1 MATQDH
7 IKQFDPTVP
16 GKWDSYATKLEFC
29 RVANNVT
36 DPVLKR
42 AMLFS
47 VWGPATFKI
56 PQALEAP
63 TKLSEMTFN
72 TIMLKLRTHFA
83 SQPLE
88 IACQHEF
95 YKRNQASGKSI
106 EAFITTLWQDT
117 HHCNFSDLEIML
129 HNRLV
134 CSLRDE
140 KLQQGLFA
148 KKDLAFQVALDEA
161 LMAET
166 INKMMREIRQV
177 QSPPMAWKAEAVHSD
192 KIVDSEED
200 EEVLRLCLGLSK
212 CFGQQRGAEVNCT
225 SCGGQHECQSCHFCD
240 VQCWECGKTG
250 HIECTCQMK
259 EQWGTPWCPTL
270 GTGDG
275 HCRTPGAIEC
285 HAISECTCTQEPTA
299 TSTQNAQPICEKI
312 RVAVIIQGTP
322 CEMEVDSGSALSV
335 ISAETYHHICQKGG
349 APCLQPFE
357 VILTDF
363 QGKQVP
369 IQGIGTFTVQFK
381 HFSGPLQL
389 VVVKGHHTSLLGLNW
404 FDALG
409 IHITGVQHIGQSSYE
424 AICDE
429 FAAVFDVSLECYK
442 GPPVA
447 LSLNPAVVPIRMKA
461 RQVPFALKPKIDAE
475 LDHLIKQGVLEP
487 VLHAQWETPIV
498 TCLKANGN
506 VRICADYKCTLNKA
520 LQQHAYP
527 VPVVSHLLASLAS
540 GKVFAK
546 LDLTQAY
553 QQLPVDEA
561 TSEAQTIVT
570 HHGAFRVKRLQFGV
584 SVAPGLFQNLMEDVL
599 KGLPGVIP
607 YFGDVLIAG
616 GSEAELACRLRE
628 VLCRFQDAGLK
639 VKKEKCQL
647 GVPEVEFLGFLINA
661 DGIHPTPAKVKAI
674 HSAPPPRCKQELQ
687 SFLGLLNFYHSFIPH
702 KAATAEPLHQ
712 LLNKKAPW
720 IWGCAQDTAFNAVKH
735 LLSSDSVITHF
746 NETKPVVLACDV
758 SPYGIGAVLSH
769 QLPDGREAPIEFY
782 SRTLSSTECNYAQID
797 KEALAVVAGVNK
809 FHNYIYG
816 RHFTIVTDHKPLL
829 GLFAP
834 DRQTPQILS
843 PRMLRW
849 SIFLNAYD
857 YALHHRPSKS
867 LGHTAAL
874 SHLPLPDID
883 ADPSPAHSVM
893 LLETLPQPPLH
904 TTDVAMHSA
913 KDRTLSRVLN
923 WVWRGW
929 PVGHLDAKFSPFI
942 SRQHELSVHKG
953 CLLWGNRVVIPAK
966 LQTRV
971 LEALHVSHPGIVR
984 MKALAR
990 SYVWWP
996 GIDAELEE
1004 WIRCCQTCQEF
1015 RPAMPQSLIQPWE
1028 MTRKPWSRLHID
1040 FAGPLQGQTF
1050 LIIVDDFSKWLE
1062 VVPVSA
1068 MNSKVAIW
1076 ALKWVFT
1083 THGLPDII
1091 VSDNGAQFTS
1101 AEFQKFMADNLIQ
1114 HDTSSPFH
1122 PSTNGQAERMVRTTK
1137 ESLTRIVQGDWNQR
1151 LADFLLQQ
1159 HITPCTATDRSPA
1172 ELLMNRKLASLLD
1185 RLHPNIASDWPPGQE
1200 PPAAPMSFTPD
1211 DPVYTQNY
1219 GDGLA
1224 WIPAATRATWPVS
1237 YKVAMPD
1244 SRVHRQH
1251 VDQVWHHLT
1260 DAPAPAAATTPKHR
1274 DEVNDQLGS
1283 QADAPKEDPV
1293 FPGSTEE
1300 WGPGTAPPDSAKATT
1315 LVTPMTPAPTQS
1327 LNDPRG
1333 RALPLS

>member
-7 IKQFDPTVP
+7 IKQFDPMIP
-16 GKWDSYATKLEFC
+16 GKWDSYATKLEFFHA
-29 RVANNVT
+29 ANNVT
-36 DPVLKR
+36 NPVLKR

-47 VWGPATFKI
+47 VSGPATFKI

-63 TKLSEMTFN
+63 AKLSEMTFN
-72 TIMLKLRTHFA
+72 TIMLKLGTHFA

-88 IACQHEF
+88 IACQHVS

-106 EAFITTLWQDT
+106 EAFITTLRQDT
-117 HHCNFSDLEIML
+117 HHCNFGDLEIML

-134 CSLRDE
+134 CSLRHE
-140 KLQQGLFA
+140 KLQQRLFA
-148 KKDLAFQVALDEA
+148 KKNIAFQVALDES
-161 LMAET
+161 LMAESS
-166 INKMMREIRQV
+166 NKMMRDIRQV
-177 QSPPMAWKAEAVHSD
+177 QSPPMAWKAKAVHSE
-192 KIVDSEED
+192 KTVDSEEG

-212 CFGQQRGAEVNCT
+212 SFGQQKGVGVTCT
-225 SCGGQHECQSCHFCD
+225 SCQHECQSCRFCD
-240 VQCWECGKTG
+240 VQCWECGKAG
-250 HIECTCQMK
+250 HIACICQMK
-259 EQWGTPWCPTL
+259 ELWDTPWHPTL

-275 HCRTPGAIEC
+275 HRGTPGAVEC
-285 HAISECTCTQEPTA
+285 HAISECTCTQGAAA
-299 TSTQNAQPICEKI
+299 TSIQNAQPICEKI
-312 RVAVIIQGTP
+312 RVAVIIQGIP

-349 APCLQPFE
+349 APCLKPFE

-363 QGKQVP
+363 QGKHVP

-389 VVVKGHHTSLLGLNW
+389 VVVEGHHTSLLGLNW

-409 IHITGVQHIGQSSYE
+409 IHITGVQHISQSSYE

-429 FAAVFDVSLECYK
+429 FAAVFDVSMGCYK

-475 LDHLIKQGVLEP
+475 LDHLIKEGVLEP
-487 VLHAQWETPIV
+487 VLHARWETPIV
-498 TCLKANGN
+498 THLKANGN

-527 VPVVSHLLASLAS
+527 VPVVRHLLASLAS

-584 SVAPGLFQNLMEDVL
+584 SVAPGLFQSLMEDVL
-599 KGLPGVIP
+599 NGLPGVIP
-607 YFGDVLIAG
+607 YFGDVLITG

-628 VLCRFQDAGLK
+628 VLRRFQDAGLK

-647 GVPEVEFLGFLINA
+647 GVPKVEFLGFLINA

-687 SFLGLLNFYHSFIPH
+687 SFLGRH
-702 KAATAEPLHQ
+702 
-712 LLNKKAPW
+712 
-720 IWGCAQDTAFNAVKH
+720 AQDTAFNAVKH
-735 LLSSDSVITHF
+735 LLSSDSVLTHF
-746 NETKPVVLACDV
+746 NETKPVLLACDV

-782 SRTLSSTECNYAQID
+782 SRTLSSTEHNYAQID

-857 YALHHRPSKS
+857 YALHHRPGKS
-867 LGHTAAL
+867 LGHAA
-874 SHLPLPDID
+874 
-883 ADPSPAHSVM
+883 A
-893 LLETLPQPPLH
+893 
-904 TTDVAMHSA
+904 
-913 KDRTLSRVLN
+913 
-923 WVWRGW
+923 RGW
-929 PVGHLDAKFSPFI
+929 PVDHLDAEFSPFI

-953 CLLWGNRVVIPAK
+953 CLLWGNRVVIPTK
-966 LQTRV
+966 LQTGV
-971 LEALHVSHPGIVR
+971 LEDLHVSHPGIVR

-996 GIDAELEE
+996 GIDAAVEE

-1015 RPAMPQSLIQPWE
+1015 QPAMPQALIQQWE
-1028 MTRKPWSRLHID
+1028 MMRKPWSRLHID
-1040 FAGPLQGQTF
+1040 FAGPFQGQTF
-1050 LIIVDDFSKWLE
+1050 LIIVDSFSKWLE

-1076 ALKWVFT
+1076 ALQWVFT

-1114 HDTSSPFH
+1114 HDTSAPFH
-1122 PSTNGQAERMVRTTK
+1122 PSTNEQAERMVRTTK

-1159 HITPCTATDRSPA
+1159 HITPCPATDRSPA

-1185 RLHPNIASDWPPGQE
+1185 RLHPNLTSDWLPGQE
-1200 PPAAPMSFTPD
+1200 PPAAPTSFTPN
-1211 DPVYTQNY
+1211 DPVYIQNY
-1219 GDGLA
+1219 GDGPA
-1224 WIPAATRATWPVS
+1224 WIPAANRATWPVS
-1237 YKVAMPD
+1237 YKVATPD
-1244 SRVHRQH
+1244 SQVHRRH
-1251 VDQVWHHLT
+1251 VIQLWHHLI
-1260 DAPAPAAATTPKHR
+1260 DAPAPAASTTLKHR
-1274 DEVNDQLGS
+1274 DEVNDQPAS
-1283 QADAPKEDPV
+1283 QADAPKEDTV
-1293 FPGSTEE
+1293 
-1300 WGPGTAPPDSAKATT
+1300 
-1315 LVTPMTPAPTQS
+1315 
-1327 LNDPRG
+1327 PRK
-1333 RALPLS
+1333 